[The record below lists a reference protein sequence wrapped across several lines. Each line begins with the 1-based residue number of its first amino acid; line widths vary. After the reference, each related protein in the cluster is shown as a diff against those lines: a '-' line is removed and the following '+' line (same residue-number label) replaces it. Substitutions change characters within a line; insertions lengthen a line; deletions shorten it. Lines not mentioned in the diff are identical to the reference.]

1 MEFRLIFGRKP
12 TQMQKNVAN
21 TISQVF
27 RTRQE
32 ETKRVPDKFE
42 GVIRPAAESEV
53 ENIWVNFSFYIPL
66 SLVKHMIT
74 DYFCK
79 SQECINFLLSLGD
92 KCIGYK
98 MTNVTLTCMLWCIMF
113 GSFWKLIKQ

>member
-1 MEFRLIFGRKP
+1 
-12 TQMQKNVAN
+12 MQKNVAN

-53 ENIWVNFSFYIPL
+53 ENLWVKVSIIYSI
-66 SLVKHMIT
+66 VTCKT
-74 DYFCK
+74 YDYRLRLQ
-79 SQECINFLLSLGD
+79 STGL
-92 KCIGYK
+92 Y
-98 MTNVTLTCMLWCIMF
+98 
-113 GSFWKLIKQ
+113 